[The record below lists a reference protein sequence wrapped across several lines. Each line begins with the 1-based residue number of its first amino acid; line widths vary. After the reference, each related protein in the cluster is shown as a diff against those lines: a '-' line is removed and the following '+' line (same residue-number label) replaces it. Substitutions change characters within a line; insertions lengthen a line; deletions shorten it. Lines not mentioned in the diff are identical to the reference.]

1 MLETLHAV
9 PGASSLHPLCSA
21 TVLRFAF
28 RVHVAQF
35 ALADHTLSP
44 KVARLR
50 PNELRQC
57 VRKCS
62 SGSYLG
68 SASKSL
74 HMPTLVE
81 EWSSVCHRYYPCAGF
96 DINSQ
101 PAAEMASWRRLTHI
115 HHAAADAVFAAEVI
129 GIPFPI
135 FGGRFLFSLAKAGAT
150 CSAGHGEGPAPL
162 GVGDEGGAL
171 DVAML

>member
-9 PGASSLHPLCSA
+9 PGANRCIL
-21 TVLRFAF
+21 
-28 RVHVAQF
+28 
-35 ALADHTLSP
+35 
-44 KVARLR
+44 
-50 PNELRQC
+50 C
-57 VRKCS
+57 VRRQF
-62 SGSYLG
+62 Y
-68 SASKSL
+68 ASPSEFMW
-74 HMPTLVE
+74 HNSPWPTTLV
-81 EWSSVCHRYYPCAGF
+81 
-96 DINSQ
+96 
-101 PAAEMASWRRLTHI
+101 AAEMASWRRLTQI